1 MAAVKNSAA
10 AFEKASARSKPPK
23 YVLQL
28 FVAGAT
34 PMSVRA
40 LSNLREICDEHLP
53 GRYQLD
59 VVDVYE
65 EPGLAKDDDV
75 IAIPT
80 LLKKL
85 PAPVCRLVGDLSDR
99 QRVLVGLNLTTKH
112 P

>member
-1 MAAVKNSAA
+1 MAAVNNSFA

-40 LSNLREICDEHLP
+40 LANLREICEEHLH

-65 EPGLAKDDDV
+65 EPGLAKADHI

-80 LLKKL
+80 LLKRL
-85 PAPVCRLVGDLSDR
+85 PAPLCRLVGDLSDR
-99 QRVLVGLNLTTKH
+99 QRVLTGLRLVPTH

>member
-1 MAAVKNSAA
+1 MATSKSNLA
-10 AFEKASARSKPPK
+10 AFEKASARSKAPK

-28 FVAGAT
+28 YVAGAT

-40 LSNLREICDEHLP
+40 LANLREICEEHLR
-53 GRYQLD
+53 GRYHLE

-65 EPGLAKDDDV
+65 EPGLAKADDV

-85 PAPVCRLVGDLSDR
+85 PAPVCRLIGDLSDR
-99 QRVLVGLNLTTKH
+99 QHVLVGLSLRSKH

>member
-1 MAAVKNSAA
+1 MAALKNSLA
-10 AFEKASARSKPPK
+10 AFEKASARSKAPK

-28 FVAGAT
+28 FVAGET

-40 LSNLREICDEHLP
+40 LANLREICDEHLR

-65 EPGLAKDDDV
+65 DPGLAREDHV

-99 QRVLVGLNLTTKH
+99 QRVLAGLSLR
-112 P
+112 PRYP